1 MLISFS
7 AILLFYFTLSCDCK
21 IAFLSS
27 SRVLAP
33 VFHHLSLDRVEG
45 LAGDILPDL
54 TCCSLSLRHPES
66 IHSLESLL
74 DYKQRLGLQTF
85 IGASTVLHAD
95 QVTTTIL
102 HDDGGVTPSRHYC
115 LLLIWTVSYQVD
127 RLANHG
133 VSFISTTH
141 PIPEVGQAA
150 QRHGLP
156 WLCGATTWTDC
167 LQGLAFGATVL
178 KIYPYSSI
186 GMTALKDLIHRVRTQ
201 APQQSTATKPLI
213 IVAGGI
219 QLQDFPALLALDIN
233 ALLIGLDM
241 RHYTLS
247 SAREHIMAAQ
257 TRFTQSLSTSHDQ
270 DRMMMI
276 R

>member
-1 MLISFS
+1 MLISS
-7 AILLFYFTLSCDCK
+7 IAILLFYFILCCDSK
-21 IAFLSS
+21 TAFLSS
-27 SRVLAP
+27 SRFLAP
-33 VFHHLSLDRVEG
+33 VFHHVSLNHVEG
-45 LAGDILPDL
+45 LAGDILPAL
-54 TCCSLSLRHPES
+54 RCCSLSLRHPES
-66 IHSLESLL
+66 IHSLQCLL

-95 QVTTTIL
+95 QV
-102 HDDGGVTPSRHYC
+102 
-115 LLLIWTVSYQVD
+115 D
-127 RLANHG
+127 RLANYG

-167 LQGLAFGATVL
+167 LQGLAFGATAL

-186 GMTALKDLIHRVRTQ
+186 GMTALKDLIHLVRTQ
-201 APQQSTATKPLI
+201 TPQQSTTATKPLI

-219 QLQDFPALLALDIN
+219 QLQDFHALLALDID

-247 SAREHIMAAQ
+247 SAREHIVEAQ
-257 TRFTQSLSTSHDQ
+257 TRFTQSL
-270 DRMMMI
+270 MMKSSQ
-276 R
+276 